1 MTSTPT
7 PAPYLYADRQ
17 HDLDDAVAAM
27 RAAPV
32 VAVDTEADS
41 RHRYP
46 EKLCLVQLSDG
57 ERVFLVDTLA
67 DLDFGGL
74 CAVLED
80 PRVEKT
86 LHGADFDV
94 RGINRDLGACAAP
107 CYDTHI
113 AAKFLGLDRLSLSGL
128 LEDVLGVAIPKNQSL
143 QRSDWSKRPL
153 PPDALDYAA
162 ADVAHLVALSAAVK
176 ERVRALGREAWVAE
190 ECERLASVRYVP
202 PDPETAHL
210 AVKGSR
216 DLDPRGLAVLKELC
230 AFREGEARRLNR
242 PPGFVLSAQALVFL
256 AAHPDADLDAVPGL
270 GRKNARRY
278 ARGIWRALARGAAAE
293 PYVRPRPAGPPVPRL
308 DREQSAR
315 LARLKA
321 WRTARGA
328 ELSLDPALLWAM
340 RSLERIAAD
349 PAAFDAELDSPDVRR
364 WQRALFAGGLRS
376 AL

>member
-7 PAPYLYADRQ
+7 PAPYVYADRQ
-17 HDLDDAVAAM
+17 PDLDGAVAAM

-80 PRVEKT
+80 PRIEKT

-162 ADVAHLVALSAAVK
+162 ADVAHLVALSGAVK
-176 ERVRALGREAWVAE
+176 ERVRAL
-190 ECERLASVRYVP
+190 LDRYGI
-202 PDPETAHL
+202 L
-210 AVKGSR
+210 
-216 DLDPRGLAVLKELC
+216 
-230 AFREGEARRLNR
+230 FRELLKRELPHFQWGAVFRALRIMELAGEVYA
-242 PPGFVLSAQALVFL
+242 GAFF
-256 AAHPDADLDAVPGL
+256 HGIPGL
-270 GRKNARRY
+270 QFISK
-278 ARGIWRALARGAAAE
+278 RAFE
-293 PYVRPRPAGPPVPRL
+293 
-308 DREQSAR
+308 
-315 LARLKA
+315 RLKA
-321 WRTARGA
+321 PLNEDAVYW
-328 ELSLDPALLWAM
+328 LN
-340 RSLERIAAD
+340 AAD
-349 PAAFDAELDSPDVRR
+349 PASLCGLQLEAARGLLPRREPSAHLTYHGARLVLESRRQGKALKIHVPPDDERLDRYLAPIERLLTRPAQPLPRIVVETVNGVQASKSPYVEALRRRFDAAVEYETV
-364 WQRALFAGGLRS
+364 ALHRKYE
-376 AL
+376 